1 MPELPEWRPLD
12 QIAESLSE
20 GQQGRVVGI
29 VATETAVEAG
39 WAEKAALEL
48 AKAWTEVGRKV
59 MLVDGSL
66 QRPSLHAVSGVPNGE
81 GLSDATL
88 FGASVERVAQP
99 VEGEAYF
106 VIPAGTA
113 VADTNA
119 VVRSRRWDQIARSS
133 VEAGVTLGVFLR
145 DGESGTAAFLGSAS
159 EIIVLGGREDQA
171 PSSVRDLEP
180 LVSFVAGLD
189 PDAEDVEEEGG
200 EGKEEGDDAAP
211 LPVESELS
219 AGALRRT
226 AEEGR
231 HRVTFL
237 AVFVLVVVVVLLALF
252 GILPVPGLSAE
263 PPVADAAAGASKLLV
278 R

>member
-12 QIAESLSE
+12 QIAPSSTE
-20 GQQGRVVGI
+20 GQGGRVVGI
-29 VATETAVEAG
+29 VASESAVEAG
-39 WAEKAALEL
+39 WAERAALEL
-48 AKAWTEVGRKV
+48 AKAWTEAGRKV

-66 QRPSLHAVSGVPNGE
+66 QRPSLHTASGVPNGE

-119 VVRSRRWDQIARSS
+119 VVRSRRWDQLARSS

-159 EIIVLGGREDQA
+159 EIVVLGAEGDD
-171 PSSVRDLEP
+171 PPVSIRDLEG
-180 LVSFVAGLD
+180 LVTAVTGLD
-189 PDAEDVEEEGG
+189 PAAVEGR
-200 EGKEEGDDAAP
+200 GDGDPAP
-211 LPVESELS
+211 LPAESELS
-219 AGALRRT
+219 ADALRRT

-231 HRVTFL
+231 YRMAFL
-237 AVFVLVVVVVLLALF
+237 GVFVVVLVVVLLALF
-252 GILPVPGLSAE
+252 GVLPILP
-263 PPVADAAAGASKLLV
+263 
-278 R
+278 